1 MVLYLVLFIN
11 KWYLNELLKVK
22 MTNIDFDFGFTA
34 MNEDELDAV
43 QTVTAQVEATAGE
56 LEKLQDKVKSLRS
69 AIEPL
74 LKNLELN
81 PEKAYIHWPD
91 RTTKVKAFR
100 THLDKIVNS

>member
-1 MVLYLVLFIN
+1 MSNVQ
-11 KWYLNELLKVK
+11 E
-22 MTNIDFDFGFTA
+22 IDFDFGFTA

-56 LEKLQDKVKSLRS
+56 VEKLQAKVTQLRG

-81 PEKAYIHWPD
+81 PDKSYIHWPD
-91 RTTKVKAFR
+91 RTAKVKAFR
-100 THLDKIVNS
+100 AHLDKIVKS

>member
-1 MVLYLVLFIN
+1 MIG
-11 KWYLNELLKVK
+11 KTQIQE
-22 MTNIDFDFGFTA
+22 IDFDFGFTA
-34 MNEDELDAV
+34 VNEEDLDAV
-43 QTVTAQVEATAGE
+43 QEVTTQVATTKGEVEA
-56 LEKLQDKVKSLRS
+56 LQSKLTQLRH

-100 THLDKIVNS
+100 SRLDSIQKL